1 MKKLSPNRRAV
12 LANYTRE
19 LLGNEKGG
27 GVAQRGGGEGG
38 IRFDLCVDLV

>member
-19 LLGNEKGG
+19 LLRNEKGG
-27 GVAQRGGGEGG
+27 GVARKERRGRG
-38 IRFDLCVDLV
+38 D